1 MASAPVIDIEQLLA
15 PLDSP
20 TPAGKDISNTTI
32 LTELREMRKSDEG
45 ENLGDW
51 ALKEANVPSWPK
63 ITKIASNSLT
73 NDSKDLRV
81 AGYLTEALIKQYG
94 MPGLRDGLRLMRE
107 MQERFWDYFYP
118 SIQPPE
124 PDEDGFVDEEESGIE
139 MRAAA
144 LGQIDRLLP
153 LAIRG
158 IRATKPQMSTTF
170 YSHLDWDQANYVDN
184 LKVKETKAYEEAIA
198 EGKPTGELFR
208 KAVSTTPRTFYETW
222 IADLTE
228 AAEELRLL
236 NALIE
241 ERYTEAEE
249 MPTLSQVSRT
259 IESLDQMIGDIEKIV
274 GKLRE
279 SNDNEDTGGGG
290 GGDTG
295 EDGGGGGGGGG
306 GSRRKEWVGDGVP
319 LDPQDRNDAIKRLQ
333 AVAMFFKTN
342 EPHSP
347 VGYLVERAIY
357 WASLPFEKWLEEV
370 VKDAGVLDS
379 VKETLGIK
387 PPPDSG
393 GSGYGY

>member
-1 MASAPVIDIEQLLA
+1 MASAPVIDIEALLA
-15 PLDSP
+15 PIDGP
-20 TPAGKDISNTTI
+20 NPAGKDITNTTI
-32 LTELREMRKSDEG
+32 LTDLREMRKSDEG

-63 ITKIASNSLT
+63 ITKLASATLT

-81 AGYLTEALIKQYG
+81 AGHLVEALIRQFG
-94 MPGLRDGLRLMRE
+94 MPGMRDGFKLLREL
-107 MQERFWDYFYP
+107 QERFWDDFYP
-118 SIQPPE
+118 GIKPPE

-153 LAIRG
+153 LPIRG
-158 IRATKPQMSTTF
+158 IRATKPQMSSSF

-198 EGKPTGELFR
+198 EGKPTGDLFR
-208 KAVSTTPRTFYETW
+208 KAVSTTPRSFYETW

-228 AAEELRLL
+228 GAEELKLL
-236 NALIE
+236 NAFIE

-249 MPTLSQVSRT
+249 IPTLSAVSRT
-259 IESLDQMIGDIEKIV
+259 LESLDQMIGDIEKVV

-279 SNDNEDTGGGG
+279 GDEEESNDGGGG
-290 GGDTG
+290 EEGDS
-295 EDGGGGGGGGG
+295 GGGGGGG
-306 GSRRKEWVGDGVP
+306 GSRKREWTGEGVP
-319 LDPQDRNDAIKRLQ
+319 LDPQDRMDAIKRLQ
-333 AVAMFFKTN
+333 AVATFFKTN

-357 WASLPFEKWLEEV
+357 WANLPFEKWLEEV

-387 PPPDSG
+387 PPTDAGG

>member
-15 PLDSP
+15 PLESP
-20 TPAGKDISNTTI
+20 TPAGKDIATRTTI

-63 ITKIASNSLT
+63 ITKIASNTLI
-73 NDSKDLRV
+73 NESKDLRV

-124 PDEDGFVDEEESGIE
+124 PDEDGFVDEEETGIE
-139 MRAAA
+139 LRAAA

-184 LKVKETKAYEEAIA
+184 LKVKEIKAYEEAIA

-208 KAVSTTPRTFYETW
+208 KAVSTTPRAFYETW

-228 AAEELRLL
+228 ATEELRLL

-241 ERYTEAEE
+241 ERYTETEE
-249 MPTLSQVSRT
+249 MPTLSQVART
-259 IESLDQMIGDIEKIV
+259 IESLDQMIGDIEKVV
-274 GKLRE
+274 GKLRQSDDE
-279 SNDNEDTGGGG
+279 EEDSGGGDG

-295 EDGGGGGGGGG
+295 TGGGG
-306 GSRRKEWVGDGVP
+306 GSRRKEWTGEGVP

-333 AVAMFFKTN
+333 AVATFFKTN

-387 PPPDSG
+387 PPSADG
-393 GSGYGY
+393 GGTGYGY